1 MTSICRLFLS
11 ALLVLSSPFAL
22 SAQDGPPKPSPEQ
35 EALARSV
42 GEWDCTASF
51 FDGGKKLGSLRL
63 REQTERVCGGL
74 FVLVRQ
80 TGVDMPLER
89 VSLQGWDATKSRLVG
104 VDADSVSATPT
115 NSVGTVDLKTGAIA
129 WTMTTTTEQGTGV
142 MESTITFEGDD
153 VRIERQ
159 HAKGPDGE
167 RILVNETRSVRVKVS
182 GEQGSNEASSLRK
195 ADEIKRALEAG
206 AKLAANSKPHARLA
220 AFAGDWDVTATMG
233 AADGTPQGTG
243 SMKSRESIVCGGRWL
258 LTRVDGT
265 FAEMPFHA
273 IGLMGFDPVS
283 KRYVNHW
290 ADSFGAYLAKS
301 QGTAN
306 DDGTKFEM
314 SGPSLGMDGSETTMD
329 ESLTFEGADARTSRM
344 LTKNKDGVVIGTM
357 TIRCVRAK

>member
-1 MTSICRLFLS
+1 MNSIRRLTTT
-11 ALLVLSSPFAL
+11 ALLALMAPFAL
-22 SAQDGPPKPSPEQ
+22 SAQEGPPKPSPEQ

-80 TGVDMPLER
+80 TGIDMPLER

-115 NSVGTVDLKTGAIA
+115 NSVGTIDLKTGAIA
-129 WTMTTTTEQGTGV
+129 WTMTSTTEQGTGM

-159 HAKGPDGE
+159 HAKGPEGE
-167 RILVNETRSVRVKVS
+167 PILVNEIRSVRVKAD
-182 GEQGSNEASSLRK
+182 GETEKNKASNLRK
-195 ADEIKRALEAG
+195 AEELKRALEAG
-206 AKLAANSKPHARLA
+206 AKLAANSKPHARLR
-220 AFAGDWDVTATMG
+220 AFAGEWDVTATMG

-243 SMKSRESIVCGGRWL
+243 TMQSRESIVCGGRWL

-265 FAEMPFHA
+265 FSDMPFHA
-273 IGLMGFDPVS
+273 VGLMGFDPVS
-283 KRYVNHW
+283 KRYVNYW

-301 QGTAN
+301 QGNAN

-314 SGPSLGMDGSETTMD
+314 SGPSIGMDGSETTMD
-329 ESLTFEGADARTSRM
+329 ETLTFEGADARTSRM
-344 LTKNKDGVVIGTM
+344 LTKNKDGAVVGTM

>member
-1 MTSICRLFLS
+1 MNTIRRLTAS
-11 ALLVLSSPFAL
+11 ALFAFLAPPSL
-22 SAQDGPPKPSPEQ
+22 SAQEGPPKPSPEQ

-51 FDGGKKLGSLRL
+51 FDGEKKLGSLRL

-80 TGVDMPLER
+80 TGVDMPMER
-89 VSLQGWDATKSRLVG
+89 VSLQGWDATKSRLVAA
-104 VDADSVSATPT
+104 DADSVSATPT
-115 NSVGTVDLKTGAIA
+115 NSVGTIDLKTGAIA
-129 WTMTTTTEQGTGV
+129 WTMTSTTEQGTGV
-142 MESTITFEGDD
+142 MESTITFEGND

-167 RILVNETRSVRVKVS
+167 SILVNEIRSVRVKAS
-182 GEQGSNEASSLRK
+182 GGKGSNEASPLRNW
-195 ADEIKRALEAG
+195 DEVKRALEAG

-220 AFAGDWDVTATMG
+220 AFAGEWDVTATMG

-265 FAEMPFHA
+265 FVDMPFHA
-273 IGLMGFDPVS
+273 VGLMGFDPVS
-283 KRYVNHW
+283 KRYVNYW
-290 ADSFGAYLAKS
+290 ADSFGAYLANS
-301 QGTAN
+301 QGNAN

-314 SGPSLGMDGSETTMD
+314 SGPSIGMDGSETTMD
-329 ESLTFEGADARTSRM
+329 ETLTFEGADARTSRM
-344 LTKNKDGVVIGTM
+344 LTKSKDGAVVGTM
-357 TIRCVRAK
+357 TIRCIRAK

>member
-1 MTSICRLFLS
+1 MNTIRRLTAS
-11 ALLVLSSPFAL
+11 ALFAFL
-22 SAQDGPPKPSPEQ
+22 APPALFAQEGPPKPSPEQ

-51 FDGGKKLGSLRL
+51 FDGEKKLGSLRL

-80 TGVDMPLER
+80 TGVDMPMER

-115 NSVGTVDLKTGAIA
+115 NSVGTIDLKTGAIA
-129 WTMTTTTEQGTGV
+129 WTMTSTTEQGTGV
-142 MESTITFEGDD
+142 MESTITFEGND

-167 RILVNETRSVRVKVS
+167 SILVNEIRSVRVKAS
-182 GEQGSNEASSLRK
+182 GDKGSNEASPLRNW
-195 ADEIKRALEAG
+195 DEVKRALEAG

-220 AFAGDWDVTATMG
+220 AFAGEWDVTATMG

-243 SMKSRESIVCGGRWL
+243 SMKSLESIVCGGRWL

-265 FAEMPFHA
+265 FVDMPFHA
-273 IGLMGFDPVS
+273 VGLMGFDPVS
-283 KRYVNHW
+283 KRYVNYW
-290 ADSFGAYLAKS
+290 ADSFGAYLANS
-301 QGTAN
+301 QGNAN

-314 SGPSLGMDGSETTMD
+314 SGPSIGMDGSETTMD
-329 ESLTFEGADARTSRM
+329 ETLTFEGADARTSRM
-344 LTKNKDGVVIGTM
+344 LTKSKDGAIVGTM
-357 TIRCVRAK
+357 TIRCIRAK

>member
-1 MTSICRLFLS
+1 MNSIRRLTTT
-11 ALLVLSSPFAL
+11 ALLALMAPFAL
-22 SAQDGPPKPSPEQ
+22 SAQEGQPKPSPEQ

-74 FVLVRQ
+74 FVLVRM

-104 VDADSVSATPT
+104 VDADSMSATPT
-115 NSVGTVDLKTGAIA
+115 NSVGTIDPKTGAIS
-129 WTMTTTTEQGTGV
+129 WTMTSTTEQGTGT
-142 MESTITFEGDD
+142 MESSITFEGDD

-167 RILVNETRSVRVKVS
+167 RILVNETRSVRIKS
-182 GEQGSNEASSLRK
+182 KGDKGPDEASTLRN
-195 ADEIKRALEAG
+195 ADELKRALEAG
-206 AKLAANSKPHARLA
+206 AKLAASSKPHAQLA
-220 AFAGDWDVTATMG
+220 AFVGDWDVAATMG
-233 AADGTPQGTG
+233 TADGAPQGAG
-243 SMKSRESIVCGGRWL
+243 AMKSRESLVCSGRWL

-265 FAEMPFHA
+265 FADMPFHA
-273 IGLMGFDPVS
+273 IGLMGYDPVS
-283 KRYVNHW
+283 KRHVNYW
-290 ADSFGAYLAKS
+290 ADSFGPYLAKS
-301 QGTAN
+301 QGNAN

-329 ESLTFEGADARTSRM
+329 ETLTFEGADLRTSRM
-344 LTKNKDGVVIGTM
+344 LTKNKDGVVVGTM